1 MKRLLCWVKGHQ
13 RTLVAFTSNRF
24 SCSRCG
30 ADLGRDIPV
39 MPIPPTAALT
49 HPKPRTS
56 DHLSSSLRSRA
67 LPARHDASGTSRLQT
82 RPRRGV
88 A

>member
-1 MKRLLCWVKGHQ
+1 MKGLLCWVKGHQ

-24 SCSRCG
+24 SCRRCG

-39 MPIPPTAALT
+39 MPTPPTAALT
-49 HPKPRTS
+49 HPKPRAS
-56 DHLSSSLRSRA
+56 DQLSNSQRPRA
-67 LPARHDASGTSRLQT
+67 LPVRHDASGTRLLQA